1 MNPREPLL
9 SRNKRRAIYWLLLFF
24 AILAP
29 LAFTIMASSQSGVI
43 FGLNGFDLLRI
54 SGAAHAFLL
63 IWCVLFIGVEPL
75 LARCVLIYIA
85 LLHVLFFAGLTEP
98 VF

>member
-1 MNPREPLL
+1 ML
-9 SRNKRRAIYWLLLFF
+9 SRNKRRAIFWILLLL

-29 LAFTIMASSQSGVI
+29 VGFAIMESSQSGVLL
-43 FGLNGFDLLRI
+43 GLDGFDLLRI
-54 SGAAHAFLL
+54 SGGAHALL
-63 IWCVLFIGVEPL
+63 LLWCALFIGVEPV

-85 LLHVLFFAGLTEP
+85 FLHVLFFAGLTQP